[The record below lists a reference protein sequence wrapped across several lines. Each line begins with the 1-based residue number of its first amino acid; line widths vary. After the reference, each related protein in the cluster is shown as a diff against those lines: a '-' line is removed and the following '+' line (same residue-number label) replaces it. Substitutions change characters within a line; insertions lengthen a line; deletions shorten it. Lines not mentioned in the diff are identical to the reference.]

1 MKCNICGGTRFIDQ
15 GSRQAVRCAECGSL
29 ERTRMLWLALE
40 QMTAQGRIGRETRV
54 LHIAPER
61 GIYGK
66 LCEIVSPE
74 TYDTADLFPELF
86 TKFAPQTKRIDLCD
100 LDAWTSEEYDL
111 ILHSHVLEHIPC
123 NLAYPVYHLHRML
136 KRDGRHM
143 FIVPFF
149 NGKSEE
155 CFQEISDE
163 ERIRRLGQADHVRR
177 FGKGDIERHLGA
189 ILNMPKKL
197 DAEIKYGAETL
208 SRANIPEAHW
218 YGYTGATILCFDRND
233 MKFLATARAQT

>member
-15 GSRQAVRCAECGSL
+15 GSRQAVRCADCGSL
-29 ERTRMLWLALE
+29 ERTRMLWLVLE
-40 QMTAQGRIGRETRV
+40 QMTAQGRISRGTRV

-100 LDAWTSEEYDL
+100 LDAWPSEEYDL

-136 KRDGRHM
+136 KQGGRHL

-155 CFQEISDE
+155 CFQDISDE

-189 ILNMPKKL
+189 ILNMPSTL
-197 DAEIKYGAETL
+197 DAEATYGKSAL
-208 SRANIPEAHW
+208 VAANIPVRNWH
-218 YGYTGATILCFDRND
+218 GFTGASVIDLGRDD
-233 MKFLATARAQT
+233 MKFLGPHS

>member
-15 GSRQAVRCAECGSL
+15 GARQAVRCAECGSL

-40 QMTAQGRIGRETRV
+40 QMIAQGRIGRETRV

-86 TKFAPQTKRIDLCD
+86 AKFAPQTKRIDLCD
-100 LDAWTSEEYDL
+100 LDAWPSEEYDL

-123 NLAYPVYHLHRML
+123 NLAYPVYQLHRIL
-136 KRDGRHM
+136 KQGGRHL

-155 CFQEISDE
+155 CFQDISDE

-177 FGKGDIERHLGA
+177 FGKGDIEKHLGA
-189 ILNMPKKL
+189 ILNMPLTL
-197 DAEIKYGAETL
+197 DAEATYSKTALEA
-208 SRANIPEAHW
+208 ANIPARNWH
-218 YGYTGATILCFDRND
+218 GFTGASVIDLGRDD
-233 MKFLATARAQT
+233 MKLLSPHT